1 MQPKLR
7 TDATQLDFTS
17 LVAQLD
23 KELAEIDG
31 EENAFYAQYNGLEQ
45 IKHAV
50 VIYGANEPVACG
62 AIKEFDSETMEVKR
76 MYTSE
81 ESRGQGLASEVLAE
95 LESWAKELGY
105 KCCVLETGLRQAAV
119 ISLYKKNNYHLI
131 PNYGQ
136 YIGVE
141 NSRCFR
147 KSL

>member
-1 MQPKLR
+1 M
-7 TDATQLDFTS
+7 
-17 LVAQLD
+17 
-23 KELAEIDG
+23 
-31 EENAFYAQYNGLEQ
+31 
-45 IKHAV
+45 
-50 VIYGANEPVACG
+50 ACG

-105 KCCVLETGLRQAAV
+105 KCCVLETGLRQAAA

>member
-7 TDATQLDFTS
+7 TDATHSDFTS

-50 VIYGANEPVACG
+50 VIYGAKEPVACG
-62 AIKEFDSETMEVKR
+62 AIKEFDSVTMEVKR

-105 KCCVLETGLRQAAV
+105 ECCVLETGLRQAAA

-136 YIGVE
+136 YIGIE